1 MIVTQIGN
9 LFESNARTLVN
20 TVNCVGVMGKGI
32 ADEFKKRFPD
42 YYEDYRARC
51 HAGQV
56 RLGKPYIYEDL
67 LGTSIISFPTKGHWR
82 SPARLEDIVN
92 GLDYFAQRYKE
103 WGVENVAFPPVGCGN
118 GGLDWEVVGPV
129 IYQKLR
135 TLELKVHLYAPYGTP
150 REHISR
156 EFLERP
162 VSLHEARGKQQRALK
177 AEWLAVLDVVDKLTG
192 QPYASPVGRTLFQKI
207 AFILTEQGVDTGFKF
222 QQGSYGPFS
231 NDLKQA
237 IHVFAN
243 SNLIEEKRLGR
254 MDAIS
259 IGPAFTRLR
268 KQHEKS
274 LAAYD
279 RKIARTVDL
288 FSRIKGTEQAEEV
301 ATVLY
306 ASRKLKKDRKTA
318 GVSEHDLLNYIV
330 EWKKTWDRAD
340 KKQALASAIRH
351 LEMLGWLK
359 LEYSETLPVDEEAA

>member
-9 LFESNARTLVN
+9 LFDSNAGTLVN

-32 ADEFKKRFPD
+32 AEEFKKRFPD

-51 HAGQV
+51 HAGQMK
-56 RLGKPYIYEDL
+56 LGEPYLYKDL
-67 LGTSIISFPTKGHWR
+67 LGASIISFPTKEHWR

-92 GLDYFAQRYKE
+92 GLDYFAEHYKE
-103 WGVENVAFPPVGCGN
+103 WGVIDVAFPPLGCGN
-118 GGLDWEVVGPV
+118 GGLDWAIVGPI

-135 TLELKVHLYAPYGTP
+135 SLELKVHLFAPYGAS
-150 REHISR
+150 REHIST

-162 VSLHEARGKQQRALK
+162 VSLADVRGKQQRGVQPS
-177 AEWLAVLDVVDKLTG
+177 WLALLDVVDKLAK
-192 QPYASPVGRTLFQKI
+192 QPYANPVGRTLFQKI

-231 NDLKQA
+231 NELKQA
-237 IHVFAN
+237 IHAFAN

-254 MDAIS
+254 MNAIS
-259 IGPAFTRLR
+259 IGPAFTKLR

-274 LAAYD
+274 IVPYD

-288 FSRIKGTEQAEEV
+288 LSRIKGTEQAEEV

-306 ASRKLKKDRKTA
+306 ASRKLKRDREGTA
-318 GVSEHDLLNYIV
+318 VSEDDLFNYILG
-330 EWKKTWDRAD
+330 WKRTWDRED
-340 KKQALASAIRH
+340 KKRALASSIRH
-351 LEMLGWLK
+351 LEMLGWLR
-359 LEYSETLPVDEEAA
+359 LEYSESLPVDEEAA